1 MMWMKS
7 KTKWRRDLKSMGWA
21 VLSGDYTSKQKQY
34 LDMLNKGEIKNPK
47 NQTLEFFKIAKDN
60 DGKYYFWPDEK

>member
-1 MMWMKS
+1 
-7 KTKWRRDLKSMGWA
+7 MGWA